1 MEDERKAREFIPIA
15 IELIE
20 KKTQDKVKD
29 VEPVNMERQF
39 LITTDKNMKYLLVYK
54 RNFFMSFGRIFSM
67 RGIGESLNEEI
78 VEYAISKGIHEL
90 LFVYHDG
97 MVYAISPQEFKD
109 YATSHKTIRQTASGE
124 LTMSVVLSIL
134 KRWK

>member
-1 MEDERKAREFIPIA
+1 MEEERKAREFIPIA

-20 KKTQDKVKD
+20 KRTQDKVKD

-90 LFVYHDG
+90 LFVYKDG

-109 YATSHKTIRQTASGE
+109 YATNHKTIRQTASGE
-124 LTMSVVLSIL
+124 LTMSIVLSIL
-134 KRWK
+134 RRWK